1 MGSFSGGVFSSW
13 QVDEVTTSCFLVA
26 NFSAV
31 GMFEIKYSGDI
42 SGIKCK
48 SQVLE
53 LEKLSPFHKLIWQLI
68 CLIFNQAMS
77 CIGFVLAC
85 I

>member
-1 MGSFSGGVFSSW
+1 
-13 QVDEVTTSCFLVA
+13 
-26 NFSAV
+26 
-31 GMFEIKYSGDI
+31 MFEIKYLGDI

-48 SQVLE
+48 SQFLE

-77 CIGFVLAC
+77 CIGFVLVC